1 MALARTR
8 RGESGMNYWP
18 GFVDALSTL
27 ILSII
32 FLLSV
37 FVVVQFYL
45 QQEVQGKNAAL
56 ERLNAQIAGLSEQLS
71 MAKTDKA
78 NLEGQL
84 AGLQASLAGAQSD
97 RDKYQSLYRGAAA
110 DAAAA
115 KDKVTELS
123 GQLSGAQSDRDK
135 YQALYQGAAAD
146 SAAAQG
152 KASALSGQLAG
163 EKDIS
168 AKALAQVE
176 TLNAQLA
183 ALRQQL
189 AALNTALGASE
200 QKDAQSQQR
209 ITDLAQRLN
218 VALAKDVQ
226 ELSTYR
232 SDFFGKLRTILG
244 NRPDMRI
251 VGDRFVLQ
259 SEVFFDT
266 SRADLKPEGRAELD
280 KVAGAIVELESQIPP
295 DLAWVL
301 RVDGHTD
308 VRPISGGQFKS
319 NWDLS
324 AARAIAVV
332 QYLVDKGVQPD
343 RLVAAAFGQY
353 QPIDTGTTE
362 DAYRRNRRIEFK
374 LTER

>member
-27 ILSII
+27 ILGII
-32 FLLSV
+32 FLLTI
-37 FVVVQFYL
+37 FVVIQFYL
-45 QQEVQGKNAAL
+45 QQEVQGKDTAL
-56 ERLNAQIAGLSEQLS
+56 QRLNGQIAKLTDQLS
-71 MAKTDKA
+71 METTAKVD
-78 NLEGQL
+78 LENQL
-84 AGLQASLAGAQSD
+84 GELQASLATAQSD
-97 RDKYQSLYRGAAA
+97 RDKYKGLYEGAAA
-110 DAAAA
+110 DAAATQG
-115 KDKVTELS
+115 KVSELA
-123 GQLSGAQSDRDK
+123 GQLE
-135 YQALYQGAAAD
+135 
-146 SAAAQG
+146 
-152 KASALSGQLAG
+152 G

-176 TLNAQLA
+176 VINQQIA

-189 AALNTALGASE
+189 AALSAALDVSE
-200 QKDAQSQQR
+200 KKDTESQQR
-209 ITDLAQRLN
+209 ITDLGQRLN
-218 VALAKDVQ
+218 LALARNVQ
-226 ELSTYR
+226 ELSSYR
-232 SDFFGKLRTILG
+232 SDFFGKLRDILG

-259 SEVFFDT
+259 SEVFFD
-266 SRADLKPEGRAELD
+266 SGKADLKPEGRGELD
-280 KVAGAIVELESQIPP
+280 KVAAVLVGLERQIPADIP
-295 DLAWVL
+295 WVL

-308 VRPISGGQFKS
+308 ARPITGQFKS

-324 AARAIAVV
+324 AARAISVV
-332 QYLVDKGVQPD
+332 QYLIDKGVKPS
-343 RLVAAAFGQY
+343 RLVAAGFGEF

>member
-32 FLLSV
+32 FLLTV

-56 ERLNAQIAGLSEQLS
+56 LRLNGQVSRLADLLS
-71 MAKTDKA
+71 MEKA
-78 NLEGQL
+78 SKADLQNQFS
-84 AGLQASLAGAQSD
+84 ALQASLANAQSETE
-97 RDKYQSLYRGAAA
+97 KYKG
-110 DAAAA
+110 
-115 KDKVTELS
+115 
-123 GQLSGAQSDRDK
+123 
-135 YQALYQGAAAD
+135 LYQGAAAD
-146 SAAAQG
+146 ATAAQNKAGALSTELDKYKGLYEGAAAGAATAQN
-152 KASALSGQLAG
+152 KVTALSTELEGQKG
-163 EKDIS
+163 IS
-168 AKALAQVE
+168 TKALAEVD
-176 TLNAQLA
+176 TLNEQIA

-189 AALNTALGASE
+189 VTLNDALGAS
-200 QKDAQSQQR
+200 QKKEAQSQEQ
-209 ITDLAQRLN
+209 IATLGERLN
-218 VALAKDVQ
+218 VALAQRVQ
-226 ELSTYR
+226 ELSAYR
-232 SDFFGKLRTILG
+232 SDFFGKLREILG
-244 NRPDMRI
+244 NRPDIRV

-266 SRADLKPEGRAELD
+266 GRADLKPEGRAELD
-280 KVAGAIVELESQIPP
+280 KVADAVVQLESQIPANIP
-295 DLAWVL
+295 WVL

-308 VRPISGGQFKS
+308 ARPITTGQFKS

-324 AARAIAVV
+324 AARALSVV
-332 QYLVDKGVQPD
+332 KYLIEKQVDPT
-343 RLVAAAFGQY
+343 RLVAAGFGQFE
-353 QPIDTGTTE
+353 PIDTGTTE